1 MRVGYLALGMAL
13 ALAAQSAMADPA
25 YTLAKTTPL
34 GAPDRWDYV
43 VFNGETGRVYAAHG
57 DKLAV
62 LDARSGVLVSQ
73 IDGIAGGTHGVGISQ
88 ATNQGFTDDGL
99 NGQAI
104 AFDLKTLK
112 ITRRIA
118 ADKDADGIAVDKVT
132 GHLFIIE
139 GDPASISVLD
149 PQTDSVAATIKVGE
163 TMEYAASDDQGA
175 LFVAGKEKRDVVK
188 IDARINKVVAHWPI
202 QDCVS
207 PHGLAMDRANRR
219 LFIGCINSLM
229 IVVDA
234 DNGQVVASLA
244 IGKGSDAVAFDPERK
259 RVLSSNGADGTIS
272 VFQQM
277 GPDTYKPLDPVKTK
291 VSGRTMDVDP
301 ATGRLFVLA
310 ADLAA
315 PSTPGAKPRP
325 LPGTLQMMMFDPVG
339 R

>member
-1 MRVGYLALGMAL
+1 MRVRYLAMGMAL
-13 ALAAQSAMADPA
+13 AFAAQSAMADPA

-62 LDARSGVLVSQ
+62 LDARSGALVAQ

-149 PQTDSVAATIKVGE
+149 PQTDAVAATIKVGE

-188 IDARINKVVAHWPI
+188 IDTRTNKVVAHWPI

-219 LFIGCINSLM
+219 LFIGCINALM
-229 IVVDA
+229 MVVDA

-259 RVLSSNGADGTIS
+259 RVFSSNGADGTIS

-277 GPDTYKPLDPVKTK
+277 GPDTYKPLDP
-291 VSGRTMDVDP
+291 
-301 ATGRLFVLA
+301 
-310 ADLAA
+310 
-315 PSTPGAKPRP
+315 
-325 LPGTLQMMMFDPVG
+325 
-339 R
+339 